1 VVTVTDPSL
10 TFKSFVVGPE
20 NRLAWQA
27 ARTAAEAPGSAYNPL
42 FIYSATGLG
51 KTHLLVAIMNRLR
64 DLHSALR
71 AVYTPLDD
79 LLRDLGNPAEAE
91 VDYKALDILLIDDLQ
106 FIDRHPEGQR
116 LLFQIVDQLLR
127 TGKQVVIA
135 SDRPPV
141 ELGQLD
147 DRLLSRF
154 SGGLVVDI
162 GRPSLETRKAILE
175 RQLSVTGEDLRL
187 EVVDAIARLAIDNV
201 RQLKGGLLRVLA
213 EQRAQTRE
221 IEADEVDRLLSDVV
235 AELDL
240 PWLGDERKLGEFQE
254 FVSNVSTA
262 VEDAFGSPKWRED
275 LARAILK
282 WEGEGYVTKRLE
294 TFLDRDEPVDPE
306 QVISAYERDIGRLK
320 AYARELERLGATCP
334 DEIALR
340 DPERI
345 EEVREIVQEARRETI
360 PIDDFFF
367 DVEKV
372 VWTWPVIEEQLIEGW
387 EDGDQG

>member
-1 VVTVTDPSL
+1 MVAVTDHSL
-10 TFKSFVVGPE
+10 TFKSFVVGAE

-27 ARTAAEAPGSAYNPL
+27 ARTAAETPGSAYNPL

-51 KTHLLVAIMNRLR
+51 KTHLLAAIINRLKE
-64 DLHSALR
+64 LHSGLR
-71 AVYTPLDD
+71 AIYTTLDD
-79 LLRDLGNPAEAE
+79 LLRELGNPAESE
-91 VDYKALDILLIDDLQ
+91 VDYKAADILLIDDLQ
-106 FIDRHPEGQR
+106 FLDRYPEGQR
-116 LLFQIVDQLLR
+116 LLFQIIDHLLL

-135 SDRPPV
+135 SDRPPL
-141 ELGQLD
+141 ELGELD

-162 GRPSLETRKAILE
+162 GRPSLDTRRAILE
-175 RQLSVTGEDLRL
+175 RQLAIMGEDLRL
-187 EVVDAIARLAIDNV
+187 ETLDAIARLAIDSV
-201 RQLKGGLLRVLA
+201 RQLKGALLRVLA
-213 EQRAQTRE
+213 EQRTQIRE
-221 IEADEVDRLLSDVV
+221 IEADEVDKLLSDVV
-235 AELDL
+235 SDLDL
-240 PWLGDERKLGEFQE
+240 PWLSDERKLGEFQE
-254 FVSNVSTA
+254 FVSNVSSA
-262 VEDAFGSPKWRED
+262 VEDALGSPRWRED

-294 TFLDRDEPVDPE
+294 TFLDRDEAVDPE
-306 QVISAYERDIGRLK
+306 QVISAYERDIARLK
-320 AYARELERLGATCP
+320 SYARELERLGATCP

-367 DVEKV
+367 DAEKV

-387 EDGDQG
+387 EDGNQG

>member
-1 VVTVTDPSL
+1 MIDQSL
-10 TFKSFVVGPE
+10 TFQSFVVGTE

-27 ARTAAEAPGSAYNPL
+27 ARTAAETPGSAYNPL
-42 FIYSATGLG
+42 FIYSTTGLG
-51 KTHLLVAIMNRLR
+51 KTHLLSAIVNRLK
-64 DLHSALR
+64 DLRSGLR
-71 AVYTPLDD
+71 AIYTPLDD
-79 LLRDLGNPAEAE
+79 LLRELGNPAESKI
-91 VDYKALDILLIDDLQ
+91 DYKTADILLIDDLQ
-106 FIDRHPEGQR
+106 FIGRHPEGQR
-116 LLFQIVDQLLR
+116 LLFQIIDQLLR

-135 SDRPPV
+135 SDRPPL
-141 ELGQLD
+141 ELGELD

-162 GRPSLETRKAILE
+162 GRPMLDTRRAILD
-175 RQLSVTGEDLRL
+175 RQLAMLGEDLRP
-187 EVVDAIARLAIDNV
+187 EVIDAVARLAIDNV
-201 RQLKGGLLRVLA
+201 RQLKGAVLRVLA
-213 EQRAQTRE
+213 EQQAQDRE

-235 AELDL
+235 TELEL

-254 FVSNVSTA
+254 FVSNVSHV
-262 VEDAFGSPKWRED
+262 VEDALGSPKWRED

-306 QVISAYERDIGRLK
+306 QVISAYERDIARLK
-320 AYARELERLGATCP
+320 IYARELERLGVSSP
-334 DEIALR
+334 DDIALR

-367 DVEKV
+367 DAEKV

-387 EDGDQG
+387 ENGNQG

>member
-1 VVTVTDPSL
+1 MIDPSL
-10 TFKSFVVGPE
+10 TFKSFVVGTE

-27 ARTAAEAPGSAYNPL
+27 ARTAAETPGSAYNPL
-42 FIYSATGLG
+42 FIYGSTGLG
-51 KTHLLVAIMNRLR
+51 KTHLLSAIINRLR
-64 DLHSALR
+64 DLRSGLR
-71 AVYTPLDD
+71 VLYSPLDD
-79 LLRDLGNPAEAE
+79 LLRELGNPAESQI
-91 VDYKALDILLIDDLQ
+91 DYKAADILLIDDLQ

-116 LLFQIVDQLLR
+116 LLFQIIDQLLR
-127 TGKQVVIA
+127 AGKQVVIA
-135 SDRPPV
+135 SDRPPL
-141 ELGQLD
+141 ELGELD

-162 GRPSLETRKAILE
+162 VRPVLDTRKAILE
-175 RQLSVTGEDLRL
+175 RQLAIVGGDLRP
-187 EVVDAIARLAIDNV
+187 EVIDAIARLAIDNV
-201 RQLKGGLLRVLA
+201 RQLKGALLRVLA
-213 EQRAQTRE
+213 EQQARDRE
-221 IEADEVDRLLSDVV
+221 IEADEVDKLLSDVV

-254 FVSNVSTA
+254 FVTNVSTA
-262 VEDAFGSPKWRED
+262 VEDALGSPKWRED

-306 QVISAYERDIGRLK
+306 QVISAYERDIARLK
-320 AYARELERLGATCP
+320 KYARELEQLGAKGP
-334 DEIALR
+334 DDIALR

-367 DVEKV
+367 DAEKV

-387 EDGDQG
+387 EDGNQG

>member
-1 VVTVTDPSL
+1 MIDHSL
-10 TFKSFVVGPE
+10 TFKSFVVGVE

-27 ARTAAEAPGSAYNPL
+27 ARTAAETPGSAYNPL

-51 KTHLLVAIMNRLR
+51 KTHLLTAIINRLK
-64 DLHSALR
+64 DLHSGLR
-71 AVYTPLDD
+71 AAYAPLDD
-79 LLRDLGNPAEAE
+79 LLRELMNPAESE
-91 VDYKALDILLIDDLQ
+91 IDYKSADILLIDDLQ
-106 FIDRHPEGQR
+106 FIERHPEGQR

-135 SDRPPV
+135 SDRPPL
-141 ELGQLD
+141 ELGELD

-162 GRPSLETRKAILE
+162 GLPSLDTRKAIVE
-175 RQLSVTGEDLRL
+175 RQLGIIGEELRV
-187 EVVDAIARLAIDNV
+187 EVIDAIARLAIDNV
-201 RQLKGGLLRVLA
+201 RQLKGALLRVLA
-213 EQRAQTRE
+213 EQRAQVRE
-221 IEADEVDRLLSDVV
+221 IEADEVDKLLSDVV
-235 AELDL
+235 SELDL
-240 PWLGDERKLGEFQE
+240 PWLGDERTRGEFQE
-254 FVSNVSTA
+254 FVSKVSSA
-262 VEDAFGSPKWRED
+262 VEDALGSPKWRED

-306 QVISAYERDIGRLK
+306 QVISSYERDIARLK
-320 AYARELERLGATCP
+320 QYARELKRLGATCP

-367 DVEKV
+367 DAEKV

-387 EDGDQG
+387 DDGNQG

>member
-1 VVTVTDPSL
+1 VVTVIDQSL
-10 TFKSFVVGPE
+10 TFKSFVVGTE

-27 ARTAAEAPGSAYNPL
+27 ARTAAETPGSAYNPL
-42 FIYSATGLG
+42 FIYSSTGLG
-51 KTHLLVAIMNRLR
+51 KTHLLSAIINRLR
-64 DLHSALR
+64 DLRSGYR
-71 AVYTPLDD
+71 AIYSPLDD
-79 LLRDLGNPAEAE
+79 LLHELGSPAESE
-91 VDYKALDILLIDDLQ
+91 IDYKTADILLIDDLQ
-106 FIDRHPEGQR
+106 FIDRYPEGQR
-116 LLFQIVDQLLR
+116 LLFQIIDQLLR

-135 SDRPPV
+135 SDRPPL
-141 ELGQLD
+141 ELGELD

-162 GRPSLETRKAILE
+162 GRPALDTRKAILD
-175 RQLSVTGEDLRL
+175 RQLAILGEDLRP
-187 EVVDAIARLAIDNV
+187 EVVDAVARLAIDNV
-201 RQLKGGLLRVLA
+201 RQLKGALLRVLA
-213 EQRAQTRE
+213 EQQAQDRE

-235 AELDL
+235 TELDL

-254 FVSNVSTA
+254 FVTNVSTA
-262 VEDAFGSPKWRED
+262 VEDAIGSPKWRED

-306 QVISAYERDIGRLK
+306 QVISAYERDIARLK
-320 AYARELERLGATCP
+320 TYARELERLGATIP
-334 DEIALR
+334 DDIALR

-367 DVEKV
+367 DAEKV

-387 EDGDQG
+387 ENGDQG

>member
-1 VVTVTDPSL
+1 MIEQSL
-10 TFKSFVVGPE
+10 TFKSFVVGTE

-27 ARTAAEAPGSAYNPL
+27 ARTAAETPGSAYNPL
-42 FIYSATGLG
+42 FIYSTTGLG
-51 KTHLLVAIMNRLR
+51 KTHLLSAIVNRLR
-64 DLHSALR
+64 DLRSGLR
-71 AVYTPLDD
+71 AIYAPLDD
-79 LLRDLGNPAEAE
+79 LLRELGNPAESDI
-91 VDYKALDILLIDDLQ
+91 DYKAADILLIDDLQ

-116 LLFQIVDQLLR
+116 LLFQIIDQLLR

-135 SDRPPV
+135 SDRPPL
-141 ELGQLD
+141 ELGELD

-162 GRPSLETRKAILE
+162 GRPMLDTRRAILD
-175 RQLSVTGEDLRL
+175 RQLTMLGEDLRP
-187 EVVDAIARLAIDNV
+187 EVIDAVARLAIDNV
-201 RQLKGGLLRVLA
+201 RQLKGALLRVLA
-213 EQRAQTRE
+213 EQQAQDRE
-221 IEADEVDRLLSDVV
+221 IEADEVDKLLSDVV
-235 AELDL
+235 TELDL

-262 VEDAFGSPKWRED
+262 VEDALGSPKWRED

-306 QVISAYERDIGRLK
+306 QVISAYERDIARLK
-320 AYARELERLGATCP
+320 IYAHELERLGVSSP
-334 DEIALR
+334 DDIALR

-345 EEVREIVQEARRETI
+345 EEMREIVQEARRETI

-367 DVEKV
+367 DAEKV

-387 EDGDQG
+387 ENGNQG

>member
-1 VVTVTDPSL
+1 MIDPSL
-10 TFKSFVVGPE
+10 TFKSFVVGSE

-42 FIYSATGLG
+42 FIYGSTGLG
-51 KTHLLVAIMNRLR
+51 KTHLLSAVINRLR
-64 DLHSALR
+64 DLRSGLR
-71 AVYTPLDD
+71 VVYSPLDD
-79 LLRDLGNPAEAE
+79 LLRELGNPAESE
-91 VDYKALDILLIDDLQ
+91 IDYKAADILLIDDLQ
-106 FIDRHPEGQR
+106 FIDSHPEGQR
-116 LLFQIVDQLLR
+116 LLFQIIDQLLR
-127 TGKQVVIA
+127 NGKQVVIA
-135 SDRPPV
+135 SDRPPL
-141 ELGQLD
+141 ELGDLD

-154 SGGLVVDI
+154 SGGLVVDVV
-162 GRPSLETRKAILE
+162 RPVLDTRKAILE
-175 RQLSVTGEDLRL
+175 RQLAILGEDLRP

-201 RQLKGGLLRVLA
+201 RQLKGALLRVLA
-213 EQRAQTRE
+213 EQQARDRE
-221 IEADEVDRLLSDVV
+221 IEADEVDKLLSDVV

-254 FVSNVSTA
+254 FVTNVSTA
-262 VEDAFGSPKWRED
+262 VEDALGSPKWRED
-275 LARAILK
+275 LAKAILK

-306 QVISAYERDIGRLK
+306 QVISAYERDIARLK
-320 AYARELERLGATCP
+320 TYSRELERLGAAAP
-334 DEIALR
+334 DDIALR

-367 DVEKV
+367 DSEKV

-387 EDGDQG
+387 ENGNQG

>member
-1 VVTVTDPSL
+1 MVTVTDPSL

-235 AELDL
+235 AELD
-240 PWLGDERKLGEFQE
+240 
-254 FVSNVSTA
+254 
-262 VEDAFGSPKWRED
+262 
-275 LARAILK
+275 
-282 WEGEGYVTKRLE
+282 
-294 TFLDRDEPVDPE
+294 
-306 QVISAYERDIGRLK
+306 
-320 AYARELERLGATCP
+320 
-334 DEIALR
+334 
-340 DPERI
+340 
-345 EEVREIVQEARRETI
+345 
-360 PIDDFFF
+360 
-367 DVEKV
+367 
-372 VWTWPVIEEQLIEGW
+372 
-387 EDGDQG
+387 